1 MLVNYGVFSLILMVC
16 TQINMG
22 PFFERFLIL
31 AGPEGLG
38 KKNFKRWTQRM
49 PWIENLDDVV

>member
-1 MLVNYGVFSLILMVC
+1 LNVFL
-16 TQINMG
+16 
-22 PFFERFLIL
+22 FL

-38 KKNFKRWTQRM
+38 KKNFKKQTQRM